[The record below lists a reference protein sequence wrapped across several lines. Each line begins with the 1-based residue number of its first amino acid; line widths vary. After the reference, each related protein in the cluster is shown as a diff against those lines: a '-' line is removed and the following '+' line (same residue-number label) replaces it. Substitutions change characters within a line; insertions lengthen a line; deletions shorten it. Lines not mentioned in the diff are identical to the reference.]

1 MSVKSVCDSCGTTLD
16 KAASFCPS
24 CGSPMKTIENNPAV
38 NTGAAFQPYQQ
49 SYQQPYQQQ
58 PYGNT
63 AAYNNGFPQNNFGY
77 MNVGIQQNVKSN
89 VPGII
94 GLLMGILS
102 ILLFLFNLLDLP
114 LVLTGLILSIV
125 GLTGK
130 RRKGTAVAGLVC
142 SIIGLLLVGLLF
154 LRMWDITWGFSVD
167 PNELFPDHIDW
178 IIEGIFDF

>member
-1 MSVKSVCDSCGTTLD
+1 MAVKSVCDSCGKTLD
-16 KAASFCPS
+16 KTASFCPS
-24 CGSPMKTIENNPAV
+24 CGGKMKTIENNPAV

-49 SYQQPYQQQ
+49 PYQQ

-77 MNVGIQQNVKSN
+77 MNAGIQQNVKSN

-154 LRMWDITWGFSVD
+154 WRMWDITWGFSVD

-178 IIEGIFDF
+178 IIEAIFDF